1 MYQHLNESTVSS
13 LPPGQQI
20 VAGEKWPLVGER
32 TSGPRP
38 EIWRL
43 EVKGLIER
51 PGSFTLADLQGLPV
65 TRRMVDIHCVT
76 RWSKLGVEFAGVS
89 LRDLLSEVGRMS
101 SARFVSFESCS
112 ERRHSSSLSLETAL
126 ELETLLAWEVDGHP
140 LPELHGGPLRNIVPN
155 RYFYKS
161 VKWLLGLE
169 FLAHDRL
176 GYWESDAGYHNAADP
191 WQEQRYIAADIDKR
205 TAKRL
210 LETRDFSD
218 LDLRGFQAGGFELN
232 GLVACRSKLR
242 DANFRD
248 GQLRGANFYNANL
261 SNAHFENAD
270 LTDANFSDADLEG
283 ANFCGAK
290 LHGCNFHG
298 ASLFGA
304 SFVVEDWQTLPE
316 TKWQAAETFEF
327 PFTRQQ
333 IESLATNQAAYVAKT
348 LNKF

>member
-1 MYQHLNESTVSS
+1 MSS
-13 LPPGQQI
+13 LPPGQQL

-38 EIWRL
+38 EIWGL
-43 EVKGLIER
+43 EVKGLVDR
-51 PGSFTLADLQGLPV
+51 PCRFSLSDLKSLPV
-65 TRRMVDIHCVT
+65 TRRIVDIHCVT

-89 LRDLLSEVGRMS
+89 LRDVLSEVGRVS

-126 ELETLLAWEVDGHP
+126 ELETLLAWEVDGQP

-161 VKWLLGLE
+161 VKWLQGLD
-169 FLAHDRL
+169 FLAHDRM
-176 GYWESDAGYHNAADP
+176 GYWESDAGYHNLADP

-205 TAKRL
+205 MAKRL

-242 DANFRD
+242 DASFRN
-248 GQLRGANFYNANL
+248 GQLRRANFHGANL

-270 LTDANFSDADLEG
+270 LTDANFSEADLEG
-283 ANFCGAK
+283 ANFCGAN
-290 LHGCNFHG
+290 LQGCDFRG

-304 SFVVEDWQTLPE
+304 SFVVEDWQTLPQTE
-316 TKWQAAETFEF
+316 WQAALMSNVR
-327 PFTRQQ
+327 FTEEQ
-333 IESLATNQAAYVAKT
+333 IESLATNQAAYLAKT